1 MIEYRYLINFN
12 RAKLAFIIYSLI
24 ILVGIAIGSL
34 FVAEKQQNKQLLT
47 SHKVLLTNTV
57 HKTLIRQ
64 LHSSLAIYPLSAQA
78 LNENWRTFAADIVL
92 IDEGKQ
98 LYPHPFLGNNSSQL
112 SSKWQQFNTIDE
124 QLSEGEKKRAIALQK
139 LRLALQSKEKKLT
152 EINTYTNAYFHL
164 VTNYQLSA
172 LSEVISALSFLTLDN
187 KEQWNSALSK
197 QILLSGSVLFKPV
210 SYYMFKENTGFSRAD
225 ITMALSIIKPLL
237 ESANLPS
244 FWFSKNSDLMLSP
257 QNSFNPLVLENFT
270 LINNNSIYVRL
281 SSSVD
286 LIMPFQAE
294 KALVNTV
301 NELKKQGV
309 LAPEDSIIITHKKE
323 KNTLDNIALTI
334 NKPTWQALA
343 QQQKLFFIGKF
354 TLLIIS
360 IVSLMFVTRL
370 MNNHQ
375 KKKQS
380 YLAMREHF
388 ISLVSHEL
396 KTPLAAIRVM
406 AETVKK
412 REEKQLSLKDYPVR
426 IVNEVDRLWLMVDNL
441 LSMNRLKANEIN
453 LNIQPLKLEKIIHN
467 CSEKLSEYSNKQ
479 INISAQLPADITIN
493 ADELLIELVIS
504 NLISNAIK
512 YNDKALVTL
521 EFSYKQETKT
531 LTIIDNA
538 CGIDKT
544 QWLNIFNEFERIP
557 QAKAISGHGIGLS
570 LCKLVLEQHQAD
582 IKIISSTSQGTTWI
596 ITF

>member
-64 LHSSLAIYPLSAQA
+64 LQSSLAEFPLSAQA
-78 LNENWRTFAADIVL
+78 LNENWQTFAADIL
-92 IDEGKQ
+92 LLDGGKQ
-98 LYPHPFLGNNSSQL
+98 LYPHPFLGNNSPQL

-124 QLSEGEKKRAIALQK
+124 QLSEGEKKRAIALQN
-139 LRLALQSKEKKLT
+139 LRLALQSKEQKLT
-152 EINTYTNAYFHL
+152 EINAYTKAYFDL

-172 LSEVISALSFLTLDN
+172 ISEVISALSFLTLDN
-187 KEQWNSALSK
+187 KEQWNVALSK

-210 SYYMFKENTGFSRAD
+210 SYYIFKENSGFSRAD
-225 ITMALSIIKPLL
+225 IAMALSIIKPLL

-244 FWFSKNSDLMLSP
+244 YWFSKNSDLMLSP
-257 QNSFNPLVLENFT
+257 QNSNHTLALENFT
-270 LINNNSIYVRL
+270 LINDQSIYVRL

-294 KALVNTV
+294 KALVSTV

-309 LAPEDSIIITHKKE
+309 LAPEDNIVITHQKE
-323 KNTLDNIALTI
+323 KTTLDNIALTI
-334 NKPTWQALA
+334 NKPAWQALA

-360 IVSLMFVTRL
+360 IVSLIFVTRL
-370 MNNHQ
+370 MNNLQ

-441 LSMNRLKANEIN
+441 LSMNRLKANEIK
-453 LNIQPLKLEKIIHN
+453 LNIQPLKLEQIIHN
-467 CSEKLSEYSNKQ
+467 CSEKLSEYSNKK
-479 INISAQLPADITIN
+479 IHISVQLPADITIN

-512 YNDKALVTL
+512 YNDKTLVAL
-521 EFSYKQETKT
+521 EFSYEQETKT

-570 LCKLVLEQHQAD
+570 LCKLVLKQHQAD
-582 IKIISSTSQGTTWI
+582 IKIISSTSQGTTWN

>member
-1 MIEYRYLINFN
+1 LINFN
-12 RAKLAFIIYSLI
+12 REKLALIIYSLI
-24 ILVGIAIGSL
+24 ALVGITIGSL
-34 FVAEKQQNKQLLT
+34 FVSEKQQNKQLLT
-47 SHKVLLTNTV
+47 SHKALLTNTV
-57 HKTLIRQ
+57 HKTLLRQ
-64 LHSSLAIYPLSAQA
+64 LKSSLAVYPLSAQA
-78 LNENWRTFAADIVL
+78 LNENWQTFAADIL
-92 IDEGKQ
+92 LLDRGKQ
-98 LYPHPFLGNNSSQL
+98 FYPHPFLGNNSRQL

-124 QLSEGEKKRAIALQK
+124 QLSEGEKKRAIALQN
-139 LRLALQSKEKKLT
+139 LRLALQSKEQKLT
-152 EINTYTNAYFHL
+152 KINTHTNAYFHL

-172 LSEVISALSFLTLDN
+172 ISEVISALSFLTLDN

-210 SYYMFKENTGFSRAD
+210 SYYIFKENTGFSRAD
-225 ITMALSIIKPLL
+225 IAMALSIMKPLL

-244 FWFSKNSDLMLSP
+244 FWLNKNSELMLTPPYSY
-257 QNSFNPLVLENFT
+257 NTLGLENFT
-270 LINNNSIYVRL
+270 VINDKSIYVKL
-281 SSSVD
+281 SSTVD

-294 KALVNTV
+294 TALESAVV
-301 NELKKQGV
+301 ELKKQGV
-309 LAPEDSIIITHKKE
+309 LAPEDSITIPHKKE
-323 KNTLDNIALTI
+323 KITLDNIALTI
-334 NKPTWQALA
+334 NKPNWKALA
-343 QQQKLFFIGKF
+343 QEQKLFFIGKF

-370 MNNHQ
+370 MNNFQ

-453 LNIQPLKLEKIIHN
+453 LNIQPLKLEQIIHY
-467 CSEKLSEYSNKQ
+467 CSQKLSEYSNKQ
-479 INISAQLPADITIN
+479 IDINVQLPADMTIN
-493 ADELLIELVIS
+493 ADELLIELVFS
-504 NLISNAIK
+504 NIISNAIK
-512 YNDKALVTL
+512 YNDKTVVTL
-521 EFSYKQETKT
+521 DFHYDQATKS

-544 QWLNIFNEFERIP
+544 QWLTIFNEFERIP

-570 LCKLVLEQHQAD
+570 LSKLVLKQHQAD
-582 IKIISSTSQGTTWI
+582 IKIISSTSQGTTWK